1 MLILKSGEK
10 VEKWLPKKCYNPTSF
25 MMMSKNGK
33 PANFPHFFDKT
44 LLHLD
49 QQSIKQRKILFLY
62 PDFTVNKS
70 FISPFF

>member
-33 PANFPHFFDKT
+33 NCKFP
-44 LLHLD
+44 
-49 QQSIKQRKILFLY
+49 SLFG
-62 PDFTVNKS
+62 
-70 FISPFF
+70 